1 MDLSQVPLQV
11 LEKVR
16 NKWER
21 IVEPN
26 DPAKYAVPCAM
37 CDWWLVEVNGGT
49 GRSCDDCPILGEC
62 SEILDSSLGWNE
74 RRERFL
80 LHIRAEIE
88 RRAEGMHDVRR

>member
-26 DPAKYAVPCAM
+26 DPAKYNVPCAM
-37 CDWWLVEVNGGT
+37 CDWWLVKANGGA
-49 GRSCDDCPILGEC
+49 RWDCDGCPILNEC
-62 SEILDSSLGWNE
+62 EEILDESPGWNE

-80 LHIRAEIE
+80 LHIRAEIA
-88 RRAEGMHDVRR
+88 RRAEGM